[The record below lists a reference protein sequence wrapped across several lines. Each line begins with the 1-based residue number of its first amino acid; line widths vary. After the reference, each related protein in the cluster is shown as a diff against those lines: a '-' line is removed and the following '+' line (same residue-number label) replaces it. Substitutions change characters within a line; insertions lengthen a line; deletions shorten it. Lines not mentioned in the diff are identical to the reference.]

1 MNGDPFVQQS
11 TQSTLDWRSA
21 LQTCFRQKVTLA
33 FETGKQNRMIISKAA
48 IRALN
53 NPTYVQLLM
62 SMDELTLLLLGTE
75 YRYPDSLRVSET
87 EIDPLSQYRQMD
99 LARLMEKAGWRKGYR
114 YTLSAIS
121 LDVGGKPALVFQLM
135 NAEISLKIPRLSVS
149 A

>member
-1 MNGDPFVQQS
+1 
-11 TQSTLDWRSA
+11 
-21 LQTCFRQKVTLA
+21 
-33 FETGKQNRMIISKAA
+33 MIISKAA
-48 IRALN
+48 IRVLN